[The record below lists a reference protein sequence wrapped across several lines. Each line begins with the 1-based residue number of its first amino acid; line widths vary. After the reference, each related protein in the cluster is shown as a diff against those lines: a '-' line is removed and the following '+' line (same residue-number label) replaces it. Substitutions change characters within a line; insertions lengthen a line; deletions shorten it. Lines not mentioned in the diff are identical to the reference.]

1 MNERVENIGA
11 RRLHTVME
19 RLVEEISFTASD
31 RAGEVLVVDPGY
43 VRDHVGHLLEGADL
57 TKFIL

>member
-1 MNERVENIGA
+1 
-11 RRLHTVME
+11 ME

-31 RAGEVLVVDPGY
+31 RAGEVLVIDPAY
-43 VRDHVGHLLEGADL
+43 VRDKVGHLLEGADL